1 MTSTIAQ
8 ALNTD
13 HVTNLVPISGE
24 QVASLLDMATCIG
37 LMRSAL
43 MALGTSRARQ
53 MVRPVLP
60 LNGRTVLGMMPAYDE
75 AAGVAGVKVLTVFP
89 DNYRRGLPSHQ
100 GVIVL
105 FDASTGALRAI
116 VDAEAITAIRTAAA
130 SAAATA
136 ELANPDAAHLAILG
150 TGVQARQHLAALS
163 LVRAFRSVTV
173 WDRQPARA
181 EAFAEQALTETGL
194 RVIPCTTVSTA
205 TADADVICTV
215 TAATEPILVASDVKP
230 GAHINAVGAC
240 TPDARELSADLVA
253 AGRLFVDWRPAALKE
268 AGDILLAIKDGAVTE
283 SHIVGEVGSVMTGD
297 VAGRTDPNEI
307 TIYESLGQAVQDL
320 IAANHVA
327 NALRPDSPRQVT
339 P

>member
-1 MTSTIAQ
+1 MTSTIAET
-8 ALNTD
+8 LNTG
-13 HVTNLVPISGE
+13 HVTDLVPIAGE

-43 MALGTSRARQ
+43 MALGTRQARQ

-60 LNGRTVLGMMPAYDE
+60 LDGRTVLGMMPAYDE
-75 AAGVAGVKVLTVFP
+75 AAGVAGVKVLSVFP

-136 ELANPDAAHLAILG
+136 ELARADAAHLAILG

-163 LVRAFRSVTV
+163 LVRDLKSVTV

-181 EAFAEQALTETGL
+181 EAFAEQAFTETGHS
-194 RVIPCTTVSTA
+194 VTPCTTVSAA
-205 TADADVICTV
+205 TADADIICTV
-215 TAATEPILVASDVKP
+215 TAAIEPILFASDVKP
-230 GAHINAVGAC
+230 GAHVNAVGAC
-240 TPDARELSADLVA
+240 TPDARELGADLVA
-253 AGRLFVDWRPAALKE
+253 AARIFVDWQPAALKE
-268 AGDILLAIKDGAVTE
+268 AGDILLAIKDGLVTE
-283 SHIVGEVGSVMTGD
+283 SHIIGEVGSVMAGA
-297 VAGRTDPNEI
+297 VQGRTGSDEI
-307 TIYESLGQAVQDL
+307 TVFESLGQAVEDL
-320 IAANHVA
+320 VAANYVA
-327 NALRPDSPRQVT
+327 NALRPGSSRQVPT
-339 P
+339 